1 MVCVGVGHIR
11 SCWAACSEYGERPG
25 PGSGMPSSPSGI
37 WEGAGA
43 SSGLCPPAGR
53 SVSFLSG
60 VMQVRSLSSKAV
72 LSDDSQGH
80 PFFGWV
86 TEKGSG
92 FRQKY
97 VFSSPYPA
105 REDLL
110 SLFTEYAQGLFL
122 DRSAC
127 EICTERPLPSAAFDA
142 LSAIRCLNFSC
153 FPHTSLL
160 CSSSYFLENMKIIW
174 AVL

>member
-1 MVCVGVGHIR
+1 MWGWGT
-11 SCWAACSEYGERPG
+11 SG
-25 PGSGMPSSPSGI
+25 PAELCALNMGR
-37 WEGAGA
+37 
-43 SSGLCPPAGR
+43 GLVQAVACPPPPQEFEKGLELHLGSVPSAGR

-122 DRSAC
+122 DHSAC
-127 EICTERPLPSAAFDA
+127 EICTERPSAQCG
-142 LSAIRCLNFSC
+142 L
-153 FPHTSLL
+153 
-160 CSSSYFLENMKIIW
+160 
-174 AVL
+174 